1 MRKVFTVGRSGHHYQ
16 WAKEYNSRKGRILI
30 ALREEEP
37 TEEILRKEI
46 TDMKLLLEEFKKE
59 WKREEEENK
68 LIPEKEDN
76 KWSKLAWR
84 NKET

>member
-1 MRKVFTVGRSGHHYQ
+1 MS
-16 WAKEYNSRKGRILI
+16 KEYNSRKGRILI
-30 ALREEEP
+30 VLKEKEQ

-59 WKREEEENK
+59 WKREEEENE

-76 KWSKLAWR
+76 K
-84 NKET
+84 